1 MHKYF
6 FIFFILVSPLLFASE
21 IKPSYVYAADG
32 AVTDIVSKQEK
43 IYVSTNVG
51 AINIFSLKNK
61 KLLKTIKIPKIKDFM
76 GDLADAK
83 IYNLDIFKNKI
94 LFTAQATRGYR
105 EVFLYENNTL
115 TKIISIENKSLVA
128 KAMFIGDDTILFS
141 TLGNEMY
148 LYNFEKQKTLWQIN
162 IRNKADNFNSKFS
175 DFTLNETK
183 DLAVVAD
190 ESGDLKIVD
199 IKQAKI
205 SGYLK
210 GQNLDNVFK
219 VDFKSNTIITAGQDG
234 RCVVYNLKKDTRYY
248 LKEKRWFLIYAAA
261 LSPSAKWGAFS
272 SDENNNVTVFDIY
285 SKQKL
290 FHLTGNFMTLS
301 SILFLNENE
310 IFITSDSNKF
320 NYYNLKG
327 K

>member
-6 FIFFILVSPLLFASE
+6 FVFCMLLSSLVFASDF
-21 IKPSYVYAADG
+21 KPSYVYTADG

-76 GDLADAK
+76 GDVTDAK

-94 LFTAQATRGYR
+94 LFTAQASKGYR
-105 EVFLYENNTL
+105 EVFLYKNNTL
-115 TKIISIENKSLVA
+115 QKIISIENKLLVA
-128 KAMFIGDDTILFS
+128 KAMFTADDTIVFS

>member
-6 FIFFILVSPLLFASE
+6 FVFCMLLSSLVFASDF
-21 IKPSYVYAADG
+21 KPSYVYTADG

-76 GDLADAK
+76 GDVTDAK

-94 LFTAQATRGYR
+94 LFTAQASKGYR
-105 EVFLYENNTL
+105 EVFLYKNNTL
-115 TKIISIENKSLVA
+115 QKIISIENKLLVA
-128 KAMFIGDDTILFS
+128 KAMFTADDTIVFS

-205 SGYLK
+205 SSYLK

-234 RCVVYNLKKDTRYY
+234 RCVVYNLKKDTHYY

-261 LSPSAKWGAFS
+261 LSPSAKRGAFS
-272 SDENNNVTVFDIY
+272 SDENNNVTVFDTY
-285 SKQKL
+285 SKEKL
-290 FHLTGNFMTLS
+290 FHLTENSMTLS

-310 IFITSDSNKF
+310 IFITTDSNKF